1 MTCRI
6 NVGLRF
12 EEWPIE
18 DRSLWS
24 VAFGGT
30 DIFADRVA
38 AGLAPSTVYGRRA
51 AYSLFMGF
59 LQTVA
64 PELLASRPAERVT
77 VRLIEDYVGYLRQN
91 CRDTTVVIELERLF
105 FVIRTFF
112 PDRDWAWLY
121 RICRR
126 IARDAKP
133 IKHKEI
139 MSPQL
144 YRVGLSLMD
153 SALAKAER
161 AGHLSKSTA
170 IRFRDGLLIAFLIEA
185 PMRRGALSRLLID
198 QHLEKHAARWWVIV
212 PGKFNKTG
220 VPQDFQLS
228 LRLSAYIDTYLET
241 IRPAFP
247 GASTHCSLWPYLGR
261 PMTDRMI
268 WRRIIKWTKAK
279 LGFAVSPH
287 RFRNAS
293 ATFLVTQDPANA
305 HAARDLLGHKS
316 FAMTQKH
323 YIDRAQSRMAGRKLS
338 NVLSKLKIG
347 TSPSDPSG

>member
-1 MTCRI
+1 MTSRV
-6 NVGLRF
+6 NMGLPF
-12 EEWPIE
+12 EGWPSE
-18 DRSLWS
+18 DRKLWS
-24 VAFGGT
+24 AAFHGT
-30 DIFADRVA
+30 DIFADKAA

-51 AYSLFMGF
+51 AYSLFLGF

-64 PELLASRPAERVT
+64 PELLASRSAERVT
-77 VRLIEDYVGYLRQN
+77 ISLIEVYVGYLRQN
-91 CRDTTVVIELERLF
+91 CRETTVVIELERLF

-133 IKHKEI
+133 IKHQEI

-144 YRVGLSLMD
+144 YRLGLSLMD
-153 SALAKAER
+153 SALVKTQR

-170 IRFRDGLLIAFLIEA
+170 IRFRDGLLIALLIQA
-185 PMRRGALSRLLID
+185 PMRRGALSRLRID
-198 QHLEKHAARWWVIV
+198 QHLEKHASRWWIIV
-212 PGKFNKTG
+212 PGKLTKTG

-228 LRLSAYIDTYLET
+228 LRLSVYVDAYLDK

-247 GASTHCSLWPYLGR
+247 GASIHTSLWPYLGR

-268 WRRIIKWTKAK
+268 WRRITKWTKSK

-293 ATFLVTQDPANA
+293 ATFMVTQDPANA

-316 FAMTQKH
+316 FSMTQKH

-338 NVLSKLKIG
+338 NVLSKLKTG
-347 TSPSDPSG
+347 TSSPYPSA

>member
-1 MTCRI
+1 MTSRV
-6 NVGLRF
+6 NVGLPF
-12 EEWPIE
+12 EEWPSE
-18 DRSLWS
+18 DRKLWS
-24 VAFGGT
+24 AAFDGT
-30 DIFADRVA
+30 DIFADQAA

-51 AYSLFMGF
+51 AYSLFLGF

-77 VRLIEDYVGYLRQN
+77 IRLIEDYVGYLRQN

-112 PDRDWAWLY
+112 PDSDWAWLY

-133 IKHKEI
+133 IKHQEI

-144 YRVGLSLMD
+144 YSIGLSLMD
-153 SALAKAER
+153 SALVKAKR
-161 AGHLSKSTA
+161 AGHLSKPTA
-170 IRFRDGLLIAFLIEA
+170 IRFRDGLLIALLIEA
-185 PMRRGALSRLLID
+185 PVRRGALSRLRID
-198 QHLEKHAARWWVIV
+198 EHVEKHAARWWVIV
-212 PGKFNKTG
+212 PGKLTKTG

-228 LRLSAYIDTYLET
+228 PRLSAYMDTYLEK

-247 GASTHCSLWPYLGR
+247 GASSHSGLWPYLGR

-268 WRRIIKWTKAK
+268 WRRVIKRTKAK

-287 RFRNAS
+287 RFRTAS

-316 FAMTQKH
+316 FSMTQKH
-323 YIDRAQSRMAGRKLS
+323 YIDRAQSRVAGRKLS
-338 NVLSKLKIG
+338 NVLSKLKMG
-347 TSPSDPSG
+347 TGSSYLSA